1 MKIRLL
7 KVENPSESLV
17 ISCDKA
23 EGRMTE
29 NDRGDI
35 IDSCVIAR
43 TNGLIDIYFGYRLV
57 DLADEEEGLFA

>member
-1 MKIRLL
+1 MKLRLL

-23 EGRMTE
+23 EGRMTK
-29 NDRGDI
+29 NGRGDI

-43 TNGLIDIYFGYRLV
+43 TNGLIDVYSGYR
-57 DLADEEEGLFA
+57 LADEEEGWFA